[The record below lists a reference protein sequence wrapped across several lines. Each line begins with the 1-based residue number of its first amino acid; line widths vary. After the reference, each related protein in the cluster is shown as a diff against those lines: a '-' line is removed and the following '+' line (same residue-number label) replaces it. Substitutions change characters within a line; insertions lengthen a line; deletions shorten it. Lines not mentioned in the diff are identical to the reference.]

1 MRIFKFKVFNCE
13 NIKFKRK
20 CLIFYY
26 PATSFIIVEIHQTA
40 TLFTWTFFIV
50 LLSFANIDETLR
62 EPIAILFYDFIVNNF
77 VDRKRTINEQLIYLY
92 PYSMLSPHP
101 PQIHSWLRLLGRRAR
116 EQPHDDS
123 WPSRQAREI
132 ECTTPAAAIEW
143 AKAASRLPTLS
154 QLTENVNS
162 LLSLI
167 VIL

>member
-77 VDRKRTINEQLIYLY
+77 VDRKRTINETIDLLVSIFNVVSASSPDPFLVEALGSKSSRTATRRQLTFAT
-92 PYSMLSPHP
+92 S
-101 PQIHSWLRLLGRRAR
+101 
-116 EQPHDDS
+116 
-123 WPSRQAREI
+123 SRNWMHNSSSSYWMGKS
-132 ECTTPAAAIEW
+132 CFTTPYIITINR
-143 AKAASRLPTLS
+143 KC
-154 QLTENVNS
+154 
-162 LLSLI
+162 
-167 VIL
+167 